1 MSESILWKYDNIVS
15 NMTIMYTLSRGSCA
29 KIPDMRSPD
38 SMAFILLVVISRPT
52 AKKNDGGA
60 S

>member
-1 MSESILWKYDNIVS
+1 MSESIPLERDNIVT
-15 NMTIMYTLSRGSCA
+15 NRTKMYTLSRGACA

-52 AKKNDGGA
+52 EKK
-60 S
+60 